1 MISIEEF
8 KEMHTLEQ
16 RRNMTM
22 KIRDKYKDRI
32 PVFVERDPKS
42 KLKDLKKQKF
52 LVPSDITF
60 GGFIGVIRKNVEL
73 SQNHALFV
81 FVNNASLPAI
91 SEMVSFIHKDH
102 GSEDGFLYCTYM
114 EENTFG
120 FTHV

>member
-8 KEMHTLEQ
+8 KQKHTLEQ
-16 RRNMTM
+16 RREMSM
-22 KIRDKYKDRI
+22 KIRVKHKDRI

-52 LVPSDITF
+52 LVPSEITF

-91 SEMVSFIHKDH
+91 SEMISVIHKDH
-102 GSEDGFLYCTYM
+102 GCDDGFLYCTYM

-120 FTHV
+120 